1 MYPDMVSAYATAEY
15 RLVIEPPEALRE
27 SLGKVKK
34 YFAEMYDC
42 PSAAVGK
49 PNITLLRFEQY
60 EMIEQRIVRRM
71 HLLASQHASFL
82 VELNGFGS
90 FPSHTIFFS
99 ITSQTQLAALI
110 KSFRP
115 IQRLLKIDK
124 ERKSHYINEPYITIA
139 TKLLPWQYEKGW
151 LEMSN
156 THFSGKFIAE
166 QLVLLRKKQG
176 EKRYEV
182 VRKFLMKNE
191 KVNTVQG
198 DLF

>member
-1 MYPDMVSAYATAEY
+1 MYPDIVSSYATAEY
-15 RLVIEPPEALRE
+15 RLVIEPPEPMRE

-34 YFAEMYDC
+34 YFAETYDC
-42 PSAAVGK
+42 SSAAIGK

-71 HLLASQHASFL
+71 QLLASEHASFL
-82 VELNGFGS
+82 VALNGFGS

-99 ITSQTQLAALI
+99 ITAQTQLAALI
-110 KSFRP
+110 RSFRP
-115 IQRLLKIDK
+115 IRQLLKIDK
-124 ERKSHYINEPYITIA
+124 ERKPHYINEPYITLA

-182 VRKFLMKNE
+182 VRKFLLKNE

-198 DLF
+198 ALF